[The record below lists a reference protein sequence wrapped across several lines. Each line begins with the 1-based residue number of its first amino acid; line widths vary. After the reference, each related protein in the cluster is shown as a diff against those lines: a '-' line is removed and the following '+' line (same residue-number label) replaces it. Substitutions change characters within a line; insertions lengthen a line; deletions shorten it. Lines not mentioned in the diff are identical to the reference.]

1 MALRADSGSNQS
13 GDGRRPSGQSGMTL
27 VETLAVL
34 AIFGILVGMGAVYL
48 TPMEAPLKTGSEILE
63 TTFRQARASAIATTS
78 TYRVRPSSAGEV
90 VGEYA
95 PSCGSGSWTDEPK
108 LYRDLPEEVTFP
120 DQSWVVC
127 FSPRGV
133 ASTNVVVTL
142 SHPELGTR
150 QVEVMLG
157 GVSRVLE

>member
-1 MALRADSGSNQS
+1 MAARAL
-13 GDGRRPSGQSGMTL
+13 GDWRDRYHPVPTGESGMTL
-27 VETLAVL
+27 VEALAVL
-34 AIFGILVGMGAVYL
+34 AIFGILIGISAVYL

-63 TTFRQARASAIATTS
+63 TTFRQARASAIAKTS
-78 TYRVRPSSAGEV
+78 AYRVRPSSAGEV

-95 PSCGSGSWTDEPK
+95 ASCGSASWIEEPK

-120 DQSWVVC
+120 DQSWTVC

-133 ASTNVVVTL
+133 ASANVVVTL